1 MAEESVCSLLHLSV
15 MDGFWNVLK
24 EAPVPKGNL
33 QVSLVD
39 HDSWYNL
46 SPLGL
51 YNLFSF
57 FDAQNAS
64 LITRYKADIIHL
76 IFITGITA

>member
-1 MAEESVCSLLHLSV
+1 MAEESVCSLLHPSV
-15 MDGFWNVLK
+15 MDGFWNVLTV
-24 EAPVPKGNL
+24 APAPEGSF

-46 SPLGL
+46 SPLGF
-51 YNLFSF
+51 YNFFSF